1 MSDNNNFPSNS
12 NQSSLQNINSA
23 KNLLNLRN
31 TALKP
36 LSYAQRVTSSN
47 PCAFVLLVDQS
58 GSMAEEME
66 DNKGKTLAKSEHL
79 ALIVNK
85 FLDEILTTCQK
96 TEGVKNY
103 FEIVILGYGQLNE
116 DDESIV
122 TVCWEGGL
130 LNKTWVTVEELKQGA
145 LITEIIT
152 MPNPS
157 RFGKKEI
164 EEPVNIWLEAKAQ
177 GLTPMKE
184 SIHLCCELLD
194 DWVRNHPNSFPP
206 IVFNITDGL
215 ASDIEE
221 VGEIVDA
228 SAKLRSISTNDGNV
242 LFFNCLISDN
252 GENLLDFPLLS
263 DKQLFEN
270 DEYEMALFESS
281 STIPHN
287 LKKLLPTA
295 NQSDEETKGLVLGS
309 IDSVIRFLNIGT
321 YTLKNIT
328 N

>member
-1 MSDNNNFPSNS
+1 MSNNS
-12 NQSSLQNINSA
+12 NITTTNSQNNLANISSA
-23 KNLLNLRN
+23 KNLLNLRD

-36 LSYAQRVTSSN
+36 ISYAQRVTSSN

-58 GSMAEEME
+58 GSMSEEME

-103 FEIVILGYGQLNE
+103 FEIVIVGYGQLNAE
-116 DDESIV
+116 DESIV
-122 TVCWEGGL
+122 TICWEGDL
-130 LNKTWVTVEELKQGA
+130 SNKTWVSVDELKRGA
-145 LITEIIT
+145 LRTDIIT

-164 EEPVNIWLEAKAQ
+164 EEPVNIWLEAKAE

-184 SIHLCCELLD
+184 SILLCCDLLE

-221 VGEIVDA
+221 VNEIIEA

-242 LFFNCLISDN
+242 LFFNCLISEN

-281 STIPHN
+281 STIPSN
-287 LKKLLPTA
+287 LKKLLPIA
-295 NQSDEETKGLVLGS
+295 NQSDEEIKGLVLGS

-321 YTLKNIT
+321 YTLKNIS